1 MNKKIPNITVF
12 IILLLTIFM
21 LPQSAS
27 QNFTEADNQSF
38 RFFRFNSTTQIIVDD
53 SSGLDDALLPLES
66 VEVGITVKF
75 KVNIQHLANF
85 FLNNRVGKWILFR
98 DGKEVPTATVSL
110 TVENYPDWCTAKI
123 KNNTVKIEE
132 ISDTFSEANTKLN
145 ISVDEDAIAFQ
156 KSNITLKATF
166 IPDDKW
172 GIESSE
178 NKIDVEIMTA
188 YISSIDVNLTNF
200 TRKIPP
206 AKSTIIPIEVT
217 NLGNGETT
225 VGISVKNQPDEW
237 NISLDNAT
245 MNISIGKTKKIW
257 LNITPIKNFKN
268 ETITLKFTPKS
279 TSDASLEGE
288 TISFAIT
295 LSNDGSLK
303 NEEND
308 LVGVLILIAVIIAIA
323 VIIFVFI
330 WLKRRTP

>member
-1 MNKKIPNITVF
+1 MNKKIPNVAIF
-12 IILLLTIFM
+12 IILLITISM

-27 QNFTEADNQSF
+27 LNLTEAENQSF
-38 RFFRFNSTTQIIVDD
+38 RLFQFNSTTQIIVDD

-75 KVNIQHLANF
+75 KVNIQYLANF
-85 FLNNRVGKWILFR
+85 FLSNRVGKWILFR
-98 DGKEVPTATVSL
+98 DGKEEPTATISL
-110 TVENYPDWCTAKI
+110 AVENYPDWCTAKI
-123 KNNTVKIEE
+123 KNDTVKMEE
-132 ISDTFSEANTKLN
+132 ISDTFVEANTKLN
-145 ISVDEDAIAFQ
+145 ISIDKDAIAFQ

-188 YISSIDVNLTNF
+188 YAPSIDVNLKNF

-225 VGISVKNQPDEW
+225 VSISVKNQPDKW
-237 NISLDNAT
+237 NISLDNNT
-245 MNISIGKTKKIW
+245 MDISIGETKKIR
-257 LNITPIKNFKN
+257 LNITPVKNFKN

-295 LSNDGSLK
+295 LSDDGSLK
-303 NEEND
+303 KEEND
-308 LVGVLILIAVIIAIA
+308 FVGVLILIAVIIAIA
-323 VIIFVFI
+323 VIIFIFI
-330 WLKRRTP
+330 LLKRRTT

>member
-1 MNKKIPNITVF
+1 
-12 IILLLTIFM
+12 
-21 LPQSAS
+21 
-27 QNFTEADNQSF
+27 
-38 RFFRFNSTTQIIVDD
+38 
-53 SSGLDDALLPLES
+53 
-66 VEVGITVKF
+66 
-75 KVNIQHLANF
+75 
-85 FLNNRVGKWILFR
+85 
-98 DGKEVPTATVSL
+98 
-110 TVENYPDWCTAKI
+110 
-123 KNNTVKIEE
+123 
-132 ISDTFSEANTKLN
+132 
-145 ISVDEDAIAFQ
+145 
-156 KSNITLKATF
+156 
-166 IPDDKW
+166 
-172 GIESSE
+172 
-178 NKIDVEIMTA
+178 MTA
-188 YISSIDVNLTNF
+188 YVSSIDVNLTNF

-225 VGISVKNQPDEW
+225 VGISVKNQPDKW
-237 NISLDNAT
+237 NISLDNTT

>member
-27 QNFTEADNQSF
+27 LNLTEAGNQSF

-172 GIESSE
+172 GIERSE

-188 YISSIDVNLTNF
+188 YVSSIDVNLTNF

-225 VGISVKNQPDEW
+225 VGISVKNQPDKW

>member
-27 QNFTEADNQSF
+27 LNLAETENQSF

-53 SSGLDDALLPLES
+53 PSGLDDALLPLES
-66 VEVGITVKF
+66 LEVGITVKF
-75 KVNIQHLANF
+75 KINIQYLANF

-98 DGKEVPTATVSL
+98 DGKEMPAATVSL

-132 ISDTFSEANTKLN
+132 ISDTFSETNTKLN

-166 IPDDKW
+166 VPGDKW

-225 VGISVKNQPDEW
+225 VGISVKNQPDKW
-237 NISLDNAT
+237 NISLDNTT

-303 NEEND
+303 KEEND
-308 LVGVLILIAVIIAIA
+308 FVGVLILIAVIIAIA
-323 VIIFVFI
+323 AIIFVFI